1 MHKLI
6 EKNCNYCR
14 NIFIGRE
21 NKKYCSKKCRFLS
34 PTVINALHSKDRIKK
49 IIEGNLLYWKN
60 AENLKKH
67 SETIKN
73 SPNFQIAIKNK
84 QRGINI
90 SNATKGKTK
99 IFDSIH
105 NEKIRQYRLTHQ
117 NWNTK
122 NTNIEVAINNSLI
135 SLGQKENS
143 DYYRWH
149 VIDNSNVDFYFPKHD
164 LIIEALGCFYH
175 ECKIHG
181 RGFHKDAIKSDS
193 EKKIKF
199 EKNGRKIMYIWE
211 HDIQKTTSIVKEI
224 LRNI

>member
-1 MHKLI
+1 LK
-6 EKNCNYCR
+6 KNCNYCR

-181 RGFHKDAIKSDS
+181 R
-193 EKKIKF
+193 
-199 EKNGRKIMYIWE
+199 
-211 HDIQKTTSIVKEI
+211 
-224 LRNI
+224 